1 VIEGAFMSIAQQE
14 LDYTTLKWVK
24 DEIQESLNQTRQALE
39 AYVENPNDSTQI
51 RFCATYLH
59 QIYGTLQM
67 VEIYGGALLAE
78 EMELLANAIS
88 QGKVSRKEDA
98 YEVLMRAILQLPA
111 YLEHLENGQQDM
123 PVILLPLLNDLRTA
137 RGEHL
142 LSENA
147 FFSPNLS
154 VTPPEESKKPG
165 KEPVNAQQYAK
176 KLRPVY
182 QAALVRWYRNI
193 NTPEAL
199 KKMAI
204 VIRELLHNSTTE
216 NATRLWWVASGI
228 VEGLLDGGLEAS
240 NSVKQLMGHQIDRQ
254 IKRVIDQGEQS
265 FSENPPVELLKNLL
279 YYVATSTSQGT
290 RTGQIKMAFNLEQ
303 LLPGSVDV
311 NEAFAQLRGSKTDLM
326 QSVSAVIKEDL
337 LHVKDQLDIFVRTK
351 DKPVSD
357 LEPLST
363 HLNRISDTLA
373 MLGLGD
379 LHKIIQDQN
388 RSIAEIVQSGTQPSE
403 LSLMEVA
410 SALLYVESS
419 LEGLQSTASS
429 SALSSQEKADTL
441 LPPSEQRQLNNLVI
455 GEATKLVTEVKE
467 AFNAYA
473 TDTTNRAA
481 IESTPG
487 KLDEIRGVLAIL
499 DLRRAANLLN
509 AAIDYIRHQLLRD
522 DIEPNQKALDLL
534 ADVITSIEYFLEAVA
549 ENRGHPENIL
559 RVAEASA
566 QELGYTAESI
576 SNIPSSSAAPEV
588 EPTAVIEIEESS
600 FAPEPVTPEQAAAEP
615 VAEPEDEIV
624 ETPATETVTDTA
636 AAAAPE
642 ITKPAQ
648 PVVAKATAAALPE
661 DDIDEEILEIF
672 LEEADEVIGTMQEN
686 LRAWKQNRS
695 DSEAL
700 TVLRRSYH
708 TIKGSGRLAGAKVV
722 GEFAW
727 SIENM
732 LNRVIDGRLE
742 MHPAI
747 FDLLEKAETTLQNCI
762 QHLKGELDTQ
772 PDVQPIVNL
781 ADALA
786 DGSYAGESQPKP
798 DLIDELLGEISQPAS
813 DEPLSLETETP
824 LELETA
830 PDEAPT
836 QELSLE
842 TAEPEVEAPT
852 SAADA
857 TSSQNLTL
865 LDIFKKET
873 STHLASIDKYL
884 ENFSDSELHRVN
896 EPLMRA
902 LHTLHGSAN
911 MAAVENI
918 ASLSE
923 HLDRYF
929 ATLYDTK
936 QAVTSDT
943 IDVLSEGAAFIKTML
958 QGLEDSSI
966 ATPDTTG
973 LVQRI
978 KQLHDVARET
988 VVVDEDEL
996 LSIVPIE
1003 DDSQTDGLEE
1013 VSEMFASRSPDGLDE
1028 MVEVSDATSDGL
1040 EDTIELAEASFD
1052 GLNDT
1057 VELTIDEPDEI
1068 TQRIELSSDEA
1079 FDGFSNDVEVEE
1091 IELST
1096 APESSRHTAA
1106 EEEEVDEEL
1115 IAIFLDEAEEILR
1128 NSEALIQGWSNDP
1141 GDHSIMEE
1149 LQRSLHTLKGG
1160 ARMANLT
1167 PIANI
1172 SHRIETLIEA
1182 INDGSVPPSRS
1193 VPKAVQRCQDWL
1205 TSAVETVRSGQL
1217 LSEPVELL
1225 NHIQSLIDAEP
1236 MEEIELANEQPATA
1250 EIEEISLEDTSPLE
1264 ESIEL
1269 DELQFATTPVTEP
1282 EEEEDDLLN
1291 IFLEEAVDIQENLE
1305 QIIQQWINDRD
1316 NLEHVAE
1323 LQRALHTLKGGARM
1337 ADISLIADVAH
1348 AMESLLEQITEQQ
1361 LAVTDDLPLLIQ
1373 RSHDWISNAVAKT
1386 QQHGQHG
1393 ELPQADELLA
1403 AIHHYADNPA
1413 VVEAPAPDDTIVE
1426 QTVSEPE
1433 IEDTIAFEIEER
1445 VETMGHDNEPQAVE
1459 ADEADYDDELVD
1471 IFLEEAEEIQENIDR
1486 ILHDWSKDVGNRELI
1501 AEVQRSLHTLKG
1513 GARMAGI
1520 KAVGDLSHAIESLM
1534 ESVTE
1539 GRLTPTEEFP
1549 KVIHASHDW
1558 LSSAIDQVKH
1568 RQALGSPSALLK
1580 QLENL
1585 LAERKAMEG
1594 ISEFEAAVPK
1604 AAVKPAVAEV
1614 KKPEPEKPAPEPAPV
1629 VEPVAPGELISLPG
1643 FSSKDDRDATLIQ
1656 QKEEAQSKTRTT
1668 EEQIRVRAEMIDN
1681 MVNHAGEVNI
1691 YNARIAQQ
1699 LGQWHFNINELQQT
1713 VGRLREQLR
1722 NFEMET
1728 EAQIMYRHTPSDAS
1742 AVGAV
1747 ASSASTDLSFDP
1759 LEMDRFSYMQQLS
1772 RSMVES
1778 FDDLTSIQNALEG
1791 LSGDTDVLLLQ
1802 QSRINNDLQEEL
1814 MKTRLTPFSSV
1825 IARLRRVVRQ
1835 TCQET
1840 GKEAELQVNGAEGE
1854 MDRTQLNRIVP
1865 ALEHILRNAIDHGLE
1880 APAERKKAKKPD
1892 AGNIAINFSREGSE
1906 VVLRISDDGAGINVD
1921 AIRSKAIERG
1931 IIEANSKV
1939 EDDEVLDFILQ
1950 SGFSTA
1956 EQVTQISGRGVGMD
1970 VVNTE
1975 IKQLNGSLHIS
1986 TEKGKGSLFTIRLPL
2001 TVLINQALMVN
2012 VDEAVYAIPLSNIE
2026 HVVRVTNEEINMLS
2040 SGDASDYVYAGYQYE
2055 HLHIGYVLHGT
2066 APAKMGEKGKVPLL
2080 LARSGDHRVAL
2091 QVDQLIGRQEIV
2103 IKSVGQQLS
2112 SINSISGA
2120 TILPDGHVAL
2130 ILDLSTLIRTS
2141 HALQKTDDESRI
2153 HEATI
2158 IEEAK
2163 TPTVLIVDDS
2173 ITVRKV
2179 TQRLLTRHSFESI
2192 TAKDG
2197 MDALTVMLE
2206 TIPDIILLDVE
2217 MPRMDGY
2224 ELATAVRSDPRLKH
2238 IPIIMITS
2246 RTGDK
2251 HRDRAL
2257 NIGVNM
2263 YMGKPFQEHELL
2275 ENIQSLLHDQ

>member
-1 VIEGAFMSIAQQE
+1 MSIAQQE

-39 AYVENPNDSTQI
+39 AYVENPNDTTQI

-88 QGKVSRKEDA
+88 QGKVSRREDA

-154 VTPPEESKKPG
+154 VALPDDAKKPG
-165 KEPVNAQQYAK
+165 KSVDVQQYSK

-193 NTPEAL
+193 NTAEAL

-216 NATRLWWVASGI
+216 NAMRLWWVASGI
-228 VEGLLDGGLEAS
+228 VEGLLDGGLETS
-240 NSVKQLMGHQIDRQ
+240 NSIKQLMGHQIDRQ
-254 IKRVIDQGEQS
+254 IKRITDQGEKS
-265 FSENPPVELLKNLL
+265 FNENPPVELLKNLL
-279 YYVATSTSQGT
+279 YYVATSTSRGA
-290 RTGQIKMAFNLEQ
+290 RTGQIKTAFNLEQ

-337 LHVKDQLDIFVRTK
+337 LQVKDQLDIFVRTK
-351 DKPVSD
+351 DRPVSE
-357 LEPLST
+357 LEPLCG
-363 HLNRISDTLA
+363 HLHRISDTLA

-379 LHKIIQDQN
+379 LHKIIQDQH
-388 RSIAEIVQSGTQPSE
+388 RSIREIVQSGAQPSE
-403 LSLMEVA
+403 FSLMEVA

-419 LEGLQSTASS
+419 LEGLQSTVTSS
-429 SALSSQEKADTL
+429 VLGSHEKADTL

-455 GEATKLVTEVKE
+455 TEANKLVAEVKE

-473 TDTTNRAA
+473 VDTANRSA

-499 DLRRAANLLN
+499 ELPRAANLLN

-566 QELGYTAESI
+566 QELGYTPETISEIQINRAATRAEPADEVEI
-576 SNIPSSSAAPEV
+576 AAVAFDAKPAPAPKAPETTIEKPAAPK
-588 EPTAVIEIEESS
+588 
-600 FAPEPVTPEQAAAEP
+600 
-615 VAEPEDEIV
+615 
-624 ETPATETVTDTA
+624 PAQ
-636 AAAAPE
+636 AAAAP
-642 ITKPAQ
+642 A
-648 PVVAKATAAALPE
+648 VALASKLPE

-686 LRAWKQNRS
+686 LRAWKQNQS

-732 LNRVIDGRLE
+732 LNRIIDGRLE
-742 MHPAI
+742 LQPEI
-747 FDLLEKAETTLQNCI
+747 FNLLEKAESTLRGCI
-762 QHLKGELDTQ
+762 QHLKGKLDTQ
-772 PDVQPIVNL
+772 PNVQPVVSL
-781 ADALA
+781 ADAFA
-786 DGSYAGESQPKP
+786 NGSYTSAAQPKP
-798 DLIDELLGEISQPAS
+798 DLIDELLSDIMAPAPS
-813 DEPLSLETETP
+813 AEKHTLELQAQLEAEDETDGIVSPTLELTLEETP
-824 LELETA
+824 AAAVA
-830 PDEAPT
+830 PED
-836 QELSLE
+836 
-842 TAEPEVEAPT
+842 
-852 SAADA
+852 AAA
-857 TSSQNLTL
+857 SQNLAL
-865 LDIFKKET
+865 LDIFMKET
-873 STHLASIDKYL
+873 ASHLEAVYKYL
-884 ENFSDSELHRVN
+884 NKYSDSNVHLVT

-918 ASLSE
+918 AELSE
-923 HLDRYF
+923 PLDRYF
-929 ATLYDTK
+929 ATLYDTR
-936 QAVTSDT
+936 QPVSSDA
-943 IDVLSEGAAFIKTML
+943 IDVLTQGAAFIKTML
-958 QGLEDSSI
+958 HGIDDTSI
-966 ATPDTTG
+966 ATPDTTD

-978 KQLHDVARET
+978 HELHEEAKEAGALRE
-988 VVVDEDEL
+988 EDM
-996 LSIVPIE
+996 LSIVPALDRDE
-1003 DDSQTDGLEE
+1003 NDGLEH
-1013 VSEMFASRSPDGLDE
+1013 VSKMFSNWSPDGLGD
-1028 MVEVSDATSDGL
+1028 MVEVREATSDGL
-1040 EDTIELAEASFD
+1040 DDTIELAAESFD
-1052 GLNDT
+1052 GLSDT
-1057 VELTIDEPDEI
+1057 VELVLDEPEAI
-1068 TQRIELSSDEA
+1068 TERIELASNEA
-1079 FDGFSNDVEVEE
+1079 FGGLSSSIEVEE
-1091 IELST
+1091 IELS
-1096 APESSRHTAA
+1096 AEPESEAITLAD
-1106 EEEEVDEEL
+1106 EEEVDEEL
-1115 IAIFLDEAEEILR
+1115 ISIFLDEAEELLR
-1128 NSEALIQGWSNDP
+1128 NTEALIQGWSSDP
-1141 GDHSIMEE
+1141 SEHSIMDE
-1149 LQRSLHTLKGG
+1149 LQRALHTLKGG
-1160 ARMANLT
+1160 ARMANLI
-1167 PIANI
+1167 PIANL
-1172 SHRIETLIEA
+1172 SHRIETLLEA
-1182 INDGSVPPSRS
+1182 ITDGTVTSSAAVPR
-1193 VPKAVQRCQDWL
+1193 AVQRCQDWL
-1205 TSAVETVRSGQL
+1205 SHAVESVRAGK
-1217 LSEPVELL
+1217 
-1225 NHIQSLIDAEP
+1225 
-1236 MEEIELANEQPATA
+1236 
-1250 EIEEISLEDTSPLE
+1250 SLEDATELLDLIQSYIDAQPVDERIEAGETSTLEAEEQALEDALPLE
-1264 ESIEL
+1264 EEL
-1269 DELQFATTPVTEP
+1269 TLSFAPVLPAAAPVMEAARETQD
-1282 EEEEDDLLN
+1282 DDLIA
-1291 IFLEEAVDIQENLE
+1291 IFLEEAADIQENIE
-1305 QIIQQWINDRD
+1305 QVIQQWLTDRG
-1316 NLEHVAE
+1316 NLELVAE

-1337 ADISLIADVAH
+1337 AHVNTVADVAH
-1348 AMESLLEQITEQQ
+1348 AMETLLEQLTEQQ
-1361 LAVTDDLPLLIQ
+1361 LAVTNELPLLIQ
-1373 RSHDWISNAVAKT
+1373 RSHDWISSAVAKIRDR
-1386 QQHGQHG
+1386 GQ
-1393 ELPQADELLA
+1393 LPEASELLS
-1403 AIHHYADNPA
+1403 AIHRYISDSA
-1413 VVEAPAPDDTIVE
+1413 VTESITLAESP
-1426 QTVSEPE
+1426 VSEAVTE
-1433 IEDTIAFEIEER
+1433 NTIAFEIEER
-1445 VETMGHDNEPQAVE
+1445 MEPTEAAGKPDVVPAPESGAMEYDEDLVE
-1459 ADEADYDDELVD
+1459 

-1486 ILHDWSKDVGNRELI
+1486 ILHDWSKDAANRELI
-1501 AEVQRSLHTLKG
+1501 AEVQRALHTLKG

-1520 KAVGDLSHAIESLM
+1520 KPVGDLSHAIESLM

-1539 GRLTPTEEFP
+1539 GRLNPTNEFP
-1549 KVIHASHDW
+1549 RVVHACHDW
-1558 LSSAIDQVKH
+1558 LAAAIEQVKH
-1568 RQALGSPSALLK
+1568 HQPLGSPSSLIK

-1585 LAERKAMEG
+1585 LAGRSALEG
-1594 ISEFEAAVPK
+1594 ISDIEQRAIKTARKPAPAAEIKKPAPKPK
-1604 AAVKPAVAEV
+1604 AEK
-1614 KKPEPEKPAPEPAPV
+1614 KKPEPAPARIEPA
-1629 VEPVAPGELISLPG
+1629 APGSLISLSG
-1643 FSSKDDRDATLIQ
+1643 FRSKDDYDATLIQ
-1656 QKEEAQSKTRTT
+1656 RPEETAQSKVRAT
-1668 EEQIRVRAEMIDN
+1668 EEQFRVKSELIDH

-1699 LGQWHFNINELQQT
+1699 LGQWHFNLKELQQT

-1728 EAQIMYRHTPSDAS
+1728 EAQIMYRHIPDAS
-1742 AVGAV
+1742 AVGAGGSV
-1747 ASSASTDLSFDP
+1747 SITTTDLSFDP

-1791 LSGDTDVLLLQ
+1791 LSGDTDLLLLQ
-1802 QSRINNDLQEEL
+1802 QSRINNDLQEAL

-1825 IARLRRVVRQ
+1825 VARLRRVVRQ

-1840 GKEAELQVNGAEGE
+1840 GKEADLQIHGAEGE
-1854 MDRTQLNRIVP
+1854 MDRSQLNRIVP

-1880 APAERKKAKKPD
+1880 KPADRKKAQKPEI
-1892 AGNIAINFSREGSE
+1892 GVIAINFSREGSE
-1906 VVLRISDDGAGINVD
+1906 VVLRISDDGAGMNVD
-1921 AIRSKAIERG
+1921 AIRRKAIERG
-1931 IIEANSKV
+1931 LIDKNSKV
-1939 EDDEVLDFILQ
+1939 DDDEILDFILQ

-1975 IKQLNGSLHIS
+1975 IKQLNGSLYIA
-1986 TEKGKGSLFTIRLPL
+1986 TEKGKGSTFTIRLPL
-2001 TVLINQALMVN
+2001 TVLINQALMVQ
-2012 VDEAVYAIPLSNIE
+2012 VDEAVYAISLSNIE
-2026 HVVRVTNEEINMLS
+2026 HVVRVTSEELNKLVF
-2040 SGDASDYVYAGYQYE
+2040 GKASDYVYAGYQYE

-2066 APAKMGEKGKVPLL
+2066 APAKMPEKGKFPIL
-2080 LARSGDHRVAL
+2080 LARSGEHRVAL

-2120 TILPDGHVAL
+2120 TILPDGEVAL

-2141 HALQKTDDESRI
+2141 HALQKTDEVR
-2153 HEATI
+2153 EVAAAVPA
-2158 IEEAK
+2158 EK
-2163 TPTVLIVDDS
+2163 PPVVLIVDDS

-2179 TQRLLTRHSFESI
+2179 TQRLLNRHNYEPL

-2206 TIPDIILLDVE
+2206 NIPDIILLDVE

-2263 YMGKPFQEHELL
+2263 YMGKPYQEHELL
-2275 ENIQSLLHDQ
+2275 ENIQSLLNDQ

>member
-1 VIEGAFMSIAQQE
+1 MSIAQQE

-39 AYVENPNDSTQI
+39 AYVENPNDTTQI

-154 VTPPEESKKPG
+154 VSPPEDSKKPG

-193 NTPEAL
+193 NTSEAL

-204 VIRELLHNSTTE
+204 VIRELLHSSTTE

-290 RTGQIKMAFNLEQ
+290 RTGQIKIAFNLEQ

-357 LEPLST
+357 LEPLNT

-388 RSIAEIVQSGTQPSE
+388 RSITEIVQSGMQPSE

-419 LEGLQSTASS
+419 LEGLQSSANS
-429 SALSSQEKADTL
+429 SALSSQEKVDTL

-473 TDTTNRAA
+473 TDTANRAA
-481 IESTPG
+481 IETTPG

-509 AAIDYIRHQLLRD
+509 TAIDYIRHQLLRD

-566 QELGYTAESI
+566 QELGYTTESI
-576 SNIPSSSAAPEV
+576 NNIFSSPAAPEV
-588 EPTAVIEIEESS
+588 EPTAVIELEE
-600 FAPEPVTPEQAAAEP
+600 EPSLISEQTSPGQAAVEP
-615 VAEPEDEIV
+615 VAAPEKRTV
-624 ETPATETVTDTA
+624 EATTPEAAKPAVTA
-636 AAAAPE
+636 ATA
-642 ITKPAQ
+642 TK
-648 PVVAKATAAALPE
+648 LPE

-672 LEEADEVIGTMQEN
+672 LEEADEVVGTMQEN

-727 SIENM
+727 SIENL

-742 MHPAI
+742 MQPAI
-747 FDLLEKAETTLQNCI
+747 FDLLENAETTLQSCI
-762 QHLKGELDTQ
+762 QHLKGELDIQ
-772 PDVQPIVNL
+772 PNVRPIVDL
-781 ADALA
+781 AEAFA
-786 DGSYAGESQPKP
+786 DGSYSGGTLPKP
-798 DLIDELLGEISQPAS
+798 DLIDELLGDITKPVSP
-813 DEPLSLETETP
+813 EPLALETGTP
-824 LELETA
+824 MELETTV
-830 PDEAPT
+830 EETPT
-836 QELSLE
+836 QKISLG
-842 TAEPEVEAPT
+842 TAEPAAKEPPA
-852 SAADA
+852 SAADS
-857 TSSQNLTL
+857 TGSQNLTL

-873 STHLASIDKYL
+873 SIHLASINKYL
-884 ENFSDSELHRVN
+884 ENFSDSDLHLVT

-936 QAVTSDT
+936 QAVSSDD
-943 IDVLSEGAAFIKTML
+943 IDALSEGAAFIKTML
-958 QGLEDSSI
+958 QGLEDGNI
-966 ATPDTTG
+966 TTPDTTG

-978 KQLHDVARET
+978 KQLHEEARET
-988 VVVDEDEL
+988 SVIDEDEL
-996 LSIVPIE
+996 LSIVPVTE
-1003 DDSQTDGLEE
+1003 DSQINDGLDD
-1013 VSEMFASRSPDGLDE
+1013 VSEMFADRSPDGLDE

-1040 EDTIELAEASFD
+1040 EDTIELSDVSFD
-1052 GLNDT
+1052 GLSDT
-1057 VELTIDEPDEI
+1057 VELTIEEPDEV
-1068 TQRIELSSDEA
+1068 TERIELSSDVT
-1079 FDGFSNDVEVEE
+1079 FDGFSNDMEMEE
-1091 IELST
+1091 IELSA
-1096 APESSRHTAA
+1096 APAGED
-1106 EEEEVDEEL
+1106 EVDEEL

-1141 GDHSIMEE
+1141 AEHSIMEE

-1160 ARMANLT
+1160 ARMANLA

-1182 INDGSVPPSRS
+1182 ISDGSVVPSRS

-1205 TSAVETVRSGQL
+1205 THALETVRGGQT
-1217 LSEPVELL
+1217 LSDPAELL
-1225 NHIQSLIDAEP
+1225 DLIQSFIDEP
-1236 MEEIELANEQPATA
+1236 PTEEIELASEPQAAT
-1250 EIEEISLEDTSPLE
+1250 ELEEISLEEALPLE
-1264 ESIEL
+1264 DSIEL
-1269 DELQFATTPVTEP
+1269 EEPHFAAVPETEQ
-1282 EEEEDDLLN
+1282 EEDENELLN
-1291 IFLEEAVDIQENLE
+1291 IFLEEAHDIQENLE

-1316 NLEHVAE
+1316 NLDHVAE
-1323 LQRALHTLKGGARM
+1323 LQRILHTLKGGARM
-1337 ADISLIADVAH
+1337 ADISRIADVAH
-1348 AMESLLEQITEQQ
+1348 AMESILEKITEYQ

-1373 RSHDWISNAVAKT
+1373 RSHDWISNAVEKT
-1386 QQHGQHG
+1386 RQKG
-1393 ELPQADELLA
+1393 ELPEADELLA
-1403 AIHHYADNPA
+1403 AIQRYADNPA
-1413 VVEAPAPDDTIVE
+1413 VDD
-1426 QTVSEPE
+1426 VSTAAESE
-1433 IEDTIAFEIEER
+1433 VEDTIAFEIEER
-1445 VETMGHDNEPQAVE
+1445 METFEQDNESLAAE

-1471 IFLEEAEEIQENIDR
+1471 IFLEEAEEIQETIDR
-1486 ILHDWSKDVGNRELI
+1486 ILHDWSKDVGNQQLI

-1549 KVIHASHDW
+1549 KVVHASHDW
-1558 LSSAIDQVKH
+1558 LAGAIDQVKN
-1568 RQALGSPSALLK
+1568 RQNLGSPSLLLK

-1585 LAERKAMEG
+1585 LAQRAAMDG
-1594 ISEFEAAVPK
+1594 ISELETAASK
-1604 AAVKPAVAEV
+1604 TAAKPAVAEV
-1614 KKPEPEKPAPEPAPV
+1614 REPEQPAPEPAPV
-1629 VEPVAPGELISLPG
+1629 MEPVAPGDLINLPG

-1656 QKEEAQSKTRTT
+1656 QKEDAQSKTRTA

-1747 ASSASTDLSFDP
+1747 VPSASTDLSFDP

-1880 APAERKKAKKPD
+1880 APAARKKAKKPD
-1892 AGNIAINFSREGSE
+1892 SGSIAINFSREGSE
-1906 VVLRISDDGAGINVD
+1906 VVLRISDDGAGINVH
-1921 AIRSKAIERG
+1921 AIRNKAIERG
-1931 IIEANSKV
+1931 LIEANSKV
-1939 EDDEVLDFILQ
+1939 DDDEVLDFILQ

-1956 EQVTQISGRGVGMD
+1956 EEVTQISGRGVGMD

-1986 TEKGKGSLFTIRLPL
+1986 TEKGKGSMFTIRLPL

-2026 HVVRVTNEEINMLS
+2026 HVVRVSNEDINMLS

-2066 APAKMGEKGKVPLL
+2066 APAKMAEKGKIPLL

-2141 HALQKTDDESRI
+2141 HALQKTDDESRLL
-2153 HEATI
+2153 HEATAV
-2158 IEEAK
+2158 EVEK

>member
-1 VIEGAFMSIAQQE
+1 MSIAQQE

-154 VTPPEESKKPG
+154 VTPPEDSKKPN
-165 KEPVNAQQYAK
+165 KEPVNVQQYAK

-199 KKMAI
+199 KKMTI
-204 VIRELLHNSTTE
+204 VIRELLYNSTTE

-254 IKRVIDQGEQS
+254 IKRIIDQGEQS
-265 FSENPPVELLKNLL
+265 LNENPPVELLKNLL

-357 LEPLST
+357 LDPLNV

-388 RSIAEIVQSGTQPSE
+388 RSITEIVQSGTQPSE

-419 LEGLQSTASS
+419 LEGLQSTTSS
-429 SALSSQEKADTL
+429 SALGSREKVDTL

-455 GEATKLVTEVKE
+455 GEAAKLVSEVKE

-473 TDTTNRAA
+473 VDTTNRSA

-509 AAIDYIRHQLLRD
+509 AAIDYIRHQLLRE

-559 RVAEASA
+559 RVAETSA
-566 QELGYTAESI
+566 QELGYTAEAI
-576 SNIPSSSAAPEV
+576 SEIPVSSTEPAV
-588 EPTAVIEIEESS
+588 EPTAVIEVEETAFTTEPEAVIEAKPAETP
-600 FAPEPVTPEQAAAEP
+600 APEPTEVAAETAAVAENRAPAEP
-615 VAEPEDEIV
+615 V
-624 ETPATETVTDTA
+624 PAVSAPAVA
-636 AAAAPE
+636 AAK
-642 ITKPAQ
+642 T
-648 PVVAKATAAALPE
+648 LPE

-672 LEEADEVIGTMQEN
+672 LEEADEVVGTMQEN
-686 LRAWKQNRS
+686 LRAWKQNQS

-727 SIENM
+727 AIENM

-742 MHPAI
+742 VQSAI
-747 FDLLEKAETTLQNCI
+747 FDLLEKAEATLQSCI

-772 PDVQPIVNL
+772 PNVQPIVDL
-781 ADALA
+781 AEAFA
-786 DGSYAGESQPKP
+786 NGSYAGEAQPKP
-798 DLIDELLGEISQPAS
+798 DLIDELLGDITAPAFS
-813 DEPLSLETETP
+813 EPLALETETP
-824 LELETA
+824 LELESAT
-830 PDEAPT
+830 DETPT
-836 QELSLE
+836 QELTLE
-842 TAEPEVEAPT
+842 TTVAQPEP
-852 SAADA
+852 AADV

-873 STHLASIDKYL
+873 ATHLASVDNYL
-884 ENFSDSELHRVN
+884 ANYSDSDVHLVT

-918 ASLSE
+918 ATLSE
-923 HLDRYF
+923 YLDRYF

-936 QAVTSDT
+936 QAVSSDA
-943 IDVLSEGAAFIKTML
+943 IDALTEGAAFIKSML
-958 QGLEDSSI
+958 QGLEDSNI
-966 ATPDTTG
+966 ATPDSSG

-978 KQLHDVARET
+978 KQLHEEARE
-988 VVVDEDEL
+988 VAVIDEDEL
-996 LSIVPIE
+996 LSIVPAT
-1003 DDSQTDGLEE
+1003 DSSPSDGLED
-1013 VSEMFASRSPDGLDE
+1013 VSEMFADRSPDGLDE
-1028 MVEVSDATSDGL
+1028 IVEVSEATSDGL
-1040 EDTIELAEASFD
+1040 EDTIELAAESSFD
-1052 GLNDT
+1052 GLDDT
-1057 VELTIDEPDEI
+1057 VELTIDEPEEI
-1068 TQRIELSSDEA
+1068 TERIELTSNEMFGDFSD
-1079 FDGFSNDVEVEE
+1079 NVEVEE
-1091 IELST
+1091 IELR
-1096 APESSRHTAA
+1096 AEPEQINLETSV

-1115 IAIFLDEAEEILR
+1115 IAIFLDEAEELLR

-1141 GDHSIMEE
+1141 NEHSIMEE

-1167 PIANI
+1167 PIANV
-1172 SHRIETLIEA
+1172 SHRIETLLEA
-1182 INDGSVPPSRS
+1182 IADGSVISSSS

-1205 TSAVETVRSGQL
+1205 SHAVESVRGGQSL
-1217 LSEPVELL
+1217 TDPTELL
-1225 NHIQSLIDAEP
+1225 DLIQSFIDAQTTEE
-1236 MEEIELANEQPATA
+1236 MEQANEPSAM
-1250 EIEEISLEDTSPLE
+1250 EIEEISLDDALPLE
-1264 ESIEL
+1264 ESVEL
-1269 DELQFATTPVTEP
+1269 AEP
-1282 EEEEDDLLN
+1282 EIAVPPAMEAVPEEEDDLLA
-1291 IFLEEAVDIQENLE
+1291 IFLEEASDIQENIE
-1305 QIIQQWINDRD
+1305 HIIQQWINDRD

-1337 ADISLIADVAH
+1337 ADITRVADVAH
-1348 AMESLLEQITEQQ
+1348 AMETLLEQITEQQ
-1361 LAVTDDLPLLIQ
+1361 LAITDDLPRLIQ
-1373 RSHDWISNAVAKT
+1373 RSHDWIGNAVAKT
-1386 QQHGQHG
+1386 REHA
-1393 ELPQADELLA
+1393 ELPDADELLA
-1403 AIHHYADNPA
+1403 EIHHYADNPA
-1413 VVEAPAPDDTIVE
+1413 ISEAPEMAEALAEEPI
-1426 QTVSEPE
+1426 SEPE

-1445 VETMGHDNEPQAVE
+1445 METMEPADAPVAAEVVDVE
-1459 ADEADYDDELVD
+1459 AEYDDELVE

-1486 ILHDWSKDVGNRELI
+1486 ILHDWSKDAGNREII
-1501 AEVQRSLHTLKG
+1501 AEVQRALHTLKG

-1539 GRLTPTEEFP
+1539 GRLIPTDEFP
-1549 KVIHASHDW
+1549 KVVHASHDW
-1558 LSSAIDQVKH
+1558 LASAIEQVKN

-1585 LAERKAMEG
+1585 LAGRSAMEG
-1594 ISEFEAAVPK
+1594 VSEFETAALK
-1604 AAVKPAVAEV
+1604 TASKPTVAEA
-1614 KKPEPEKPAPEPAPV
+1614 KKPEPQQPEPAPV
-1629 VEPVAPGELISLPG
+1629 VEPVAPGELITLPG
-1643 FSSKDDRDATLIQ
+1643 FSSKDERDATLEQ
-1656 QKEEAQSKTRTT
+1656 KKEEAQTKARSG
-1668 EEQIRVRAEMIDN
+1668 EEQFRVRADMIDN

-1742 AVGAV
+1742 AVGAG
-1747 ASSASTDLSFDP
+1747 APTPSTDLSFDP

-1840 GKEAELQVNGAEGE
+1840 SKEAELQVNGAEGE

-1880 APAERKKAKKPD
+1880 KPAERKKARKPES
-1892 AGNIAINFSREGSE
+1892 GTIAINFSREGSE
-1906 VVLRISDDGAGINVD
+1906 VVLRITDDGAGINVD
-1921 AIRSKAIERG
+1921 AIRKKAIERG
-1931 IIEANSKV
+1931 LIEQNSKV

-1975 IKQLNGSLHIS
+1975 IKQLNGSLHIG
-1986 TEKGKGSLFTIRLPL
+1986 TEKGKGSTFTIRLPL
-2001 TVLINQALMVN
+2001 TVLINQALMVH

-2026 HVVRVTNEEINMLS
+2026 HVVRITSEDVNKLS
-2040 SGDASDYVYAGYQYE
+2040 SGEASDYVYAGYHYE

-2066 APAKMGEKGKVPLL
+2066 APAKMPEKGKHPLL

-2120 TILPDGHVAL
+2120 TILPDGQVAL

-2141 HALQKTDDESRI
+2141 HALQKTDDASRLL
-2153 HEATI
+2153 HEAAAV
-2158 IEEAK
+2158 EEEK

-2179 TQRLLTRHSFESI
+2179 TQRLLTRNKFESI

>member
-1 VIEGAFMSIAQQE
+1 MSIAQQE

-39 AYVENPNDSTQI
+39 AYVEDPNDTTQI

-88 QGKVSRKEDA
+88 QGLVSRKEDA
-98 YEVLMRAILQLPA
+98 YDVLMRAILQLPA

-154 VTPPEESKKPG
+154 VTPPEDSKKPD
-165 KEPVNAQQYAK
+165 KAPVNVQQYSK

-182 QAALVRWYRNI
+182 QAALVRWYRNL

-204 VIRELLHNSTTE
+204 VIRELLYNSTTE

-228 VEGLLDGGLEAS
+228 VEGLLDGGLEPS

-254 IKRVIDQGEQS
+254 IKRVIDQGEQVL
-265 FSENPPVELLKNLL
+265 NDQPPVELLKNLL
-279 YYVATSTSQGT
+279 YYVATSTSQGA

-311 NEAFAQLRGSKTDLM
+311 NEAFAQLRGSSTDLM

-357 LEPLST
+357 LEPLCG

-388 RSIAEIVQSGTQPSE
+388 RNITDIARSGTQPSE
-403 LSLMEVA
+403 ISLMEVA

-419 LEGLQSTASS
+419 LEGLQTTVAR
-429 SALSSQEKADTL
+429 SALGSAEKADTL

-455 GEATKLVTEVKE
+455 AEANKLVAEVKE

-473 TDTTNRAA
+473 VDTTNRSA
-481 IESTPG
+481 IESTPS

-499 DLRRAANLLN
+499 DMQRAASLLN

-566 QELGYTAESI
+566 QELGYTPQAIEDIKVSRAEAVI
-576 SNIPSSSAAPEV
+576 
-588 EPTAVIEIEESS
+588 EPTAIIEAEEAA
-600 FAPEPVTPEQAAAEP
+600 FTAVPEPVAVKTPPPEPEVAAAEP
-615 VAEPEDEIV
+615 AIEAIPEPEPAVITT
-624 ETPATETVTDTA
+624 TPA
-636 AAAAPE
+636 
-642 ITKPAQ
+642 
-648 PVVAKATAAALPE
+648 VVASTTTLPE

-672 LEEADEVIGTMQEN
+672 LEEADEVVGTMQEN
-686 LRAWKQNRS
+686 LRAWKQNQS

-732 LNRVIDGRLE
+732 LNRIIDGRLDLQPE
-742 MHPAI
+742 I
-747 FDLLEKAETTLQNCI
+747 FTLLEKAESTLQSCI
-762 QHLKGELDTQ
+762 QYLKGELSAQ
-772 PDVQPIVNL
+772 PNVQSIIDL
-781 ADALA
+781 AEAYA
-786 DGSYAGESQPKP
+786 NGSYAGAAQPKP
-798 DLIDELLGEISQPAS
+798 DLIDELLGDIMKPAADETTDSDTATLELTLEETPAITPSPQTAAPSDATISQS
-813 DEPLSLETETP
+813 
-824 LELETA
+824 
-830 PDEAPT
+830 
-836 QELSLE
+836 
-842 TAEPEVEAPT
+842 
-852 SAADA
+852 
-857 TSSQNLTL
+857 LTL
-865 LDIFKKET
+865 IDIFKKET
-873 STHLASIDKYL
+873 ASHLATVEQYL
-884 ENFSDSELHRVN
+884 KNYSDSDVHLVT

-911 MAAVENI
+911 MAAVDNI
-918 ASLSE
+918 AKLSE
-923 HLDRYF
+923 YLDRYF

-936 QAVTSDT
+936 QAVSSDA
-943 IDVLSEGAAFIKTML
+943 IDALTQGAEFIKTML
-958 QGLEDSSI
+958 QGVEDASISS
-966 ATPDTTG
+966 PDTSD

-978 KQLHDVARET
+978 RELHEEAKEVATPGKE
-988 VVVDEDEL
+988 EM
-996 LSIVPIE
+996 LSIVPGFE
-1003 DDSQTDGLEE
+1003 HEQSDGLED
-1013 VSEMFASRSPDGLDE
+1013 VSEMFADWSPDGLGD
-1028 MVEVSDATSDGL
+1028 MVEISEATSNGL
-1040 EDTIELAEASFD
+1040 EDTIELSEESFN
-1052 GLNDT
+1052 GLSDT
-1057 VELTIDEPDEI
+1057 VELAVDD
-1068 TQRIELSSDEA
+1068 LA
-1079 FDGFSNDVEVEE
+1079 DGIEVEE
-1091 IELST
+1091 IELS
-1096 APESSRHTAA
+1096 AEPEPINLEIPA

-1115 IAIFLDEAEEILR
+1115 ISIFLDEAEEILR
-1128 NSEALIQGWSNDP
+1128 NSEALIQGWSSDP
-1141 GDHSIMEE
+1141 NEHSIMEE
-1149 LQRSLHTLKGG
+1149 LQRALHTLKGG

-1172 SHRIETLIEA
+1172 SHRIETLLEA
-1182 INDGSVPPSRS
+1182 IAAGSVVSS
-1193 VPKAVQRCQDWL
+1193 VEVPKAVQKCQDWL
-1205 TSAVETVRSGQL
+1205 TQAVESVRAGQSL
-1217 LSEPVELL
+1217 AEPAELMDL
-1225 NHIQSLIDAEP
+1225 IQSFVDAQPSEQLAQAS
-1236 MEEIELANEQPATA
+1236 ESSVIESA
-1250 EIEEISLEDTSPLE
+1250 ELEDELPLE
-1264 ESIEL
+1264 EQPTIAFEM
-1269 DELQFATTPVTEP
+1269 DPVAARAMEAAEETT
-1282 EEEEDDLLN
+1282 EEDDELVS
-1291 IFLEEAVDIQENLE
+1291 IFLEEAADIQENTE
-1305 QIIQQWINDRD
+1305 QIIQQWITDRD

-1337 ADISLIADVAH
+1337 AHITVVADVAH
-1348 AMESLLEQITEQQ
+1348 AMETLLEQVTEQQ
-1361 LAVTDDLPLLIQ
+1361 LTVTDELPLLIQ
-1373 RSHDWISNAVAKT
+1373 RSHDWIDNAVAKT
-1386 QQHGQHG
+1386 RQHK
-1393 ELPQADELLA
+1393 ELPDTSELMS
-1403 AIHHYADNPA
+1403 AINNYADYAAGAESITLAEVPA
-1413 VVEAPAPDDTIVE
+1413 
-1426 QTVSEPE
+1426 SEPE
-1433 IEDTIAFEIEER
+1433 VADTMAFEIEER
-1445 VETMGHDNEPQAVE
+1445 METMQAAEPVAAPVAE
-1459 ADEADYDDELVD
+1459 AAEAEYDDELVE

-1486 ILHDWSKDVGNRELI
+1486 ILHEWSKDAANQELI
-1501 AEVQRSLHTLKG
+1501 AEVQRALHTLKG

-1520 KAVGDLSHAIESLM
+1520 KPVGDLSHAIESLM

-1539 GRLTPTEEFP
+1539 GRLTPTTEFP
-1549 KVIHASHDW
+1549 KVVHASHDW
-1558 LSSAIDQVKH
+1558 LATAIGQVKN
-1568 RQALGSPSALLK
+1568 RQPLGSPSALLK

-1585 LAERKAMEG
+1585 LAGRAAMEG
-1594 ISEFEAAVPK
+1594 VSDFEQAALT
-1604 AAVKPAVAEV
+1604 AAKKPAKPEV
-1614 KKPEPEKPAPEPAPV
+1614 KKPKAEQKKPEPVPAPAV
-1629 VEPVAPGELISLPG
+1629 SGDLIALPG
-1643 FSSKDDRDATLIQ
+1643 FSSKDDLDATLVQ
-1656 QKEEAQSKTRTT
+1656 QQEDAQPKTRTA
-1668 EEQIRVRAEMIDN
+1668 EEQMRVKAELIDN

-1699 LGQWHFNINELQQT
+1699 LGQWHFNLNELQQT
-1713 VGRLREQLR
+1713 VERLRDQLR

-1728 EAQIMYRHTPSDAS
+1728 EAQIMYRHSPDAS
-1742 AVGAV
+1742 AVGAGA
-1747 ASSASTDLSFDP
+1747 ASVTTDVSFDP

-1791 LSGDTDVLLLQ
+1791 ISGDTDVLLLQ
-1802 QSRINNDLQEEL
+1802 QSRINADLQEEL
-1814 MKTRLTPFSSV
+1814 VSTRLTPFSSV

-1840 GKEAELQVNGAEGE
+1840 GKDAELQVNGAEGE

-1880 APAERKKAKKPD
+1880 KPAERKKAKKPES
-1892 AGNIAINFSREGSE
+1892 GVIAINFSREGSE

-1921 AIRSKAIERG
+1921 AIRKKAIERG
-1931 IIEANSKV
+1931 IIESNSKLD
-1939 EDDEVLDFILQ
+1939 DDEVLDFILQ
-1950 SGFSTA
+1950 AGFSTA

-1975 IKQLNGSLHIS
+1975 IKQLNGSLHIG
-1986 TEKGKGSLFTIRLPL
+1986 TERGKGSTFTIRLPL
-2001 TVLINQALMVN
+2001 TVLINQALMVQ
-2012 VDEAVYAIPLSNIE
+2012 VDEAVYAISLSNIE
-2026 HVVRVTNEEINMLS
+2026 HVVRLTSEDLNKFIAGE
-2040 SGDASDYVYAGYQYE
+2040 ASDYIYAGHQYE
-2055 HLHIGYVLHGT
+2055 HLHIGYVLHGS
-2066 APAKMGEKGKVPLL
+2066 APAKLPEKHKYPIL

-2120 TILPDGHVAL
+2120 TILPDGEVAL

-2141 HALQKTDDESRI
+2141 HALQKTDDVSRVR
-2153 HEATI
+2153 EAAAA
-2158 IEEAK
+2158 IEQEK
-2163 TPTVLIVDDS
+2163 PPTVLIVDDS

-2179 TQRLLTRHSFESI
+2179 TQRLLTRHKYEPI

-2206 TIPDIILLDVE
+2206 QIPDIILLDVE

>member
-1 VIEGAFMSIAQQE
+1 MSIAQQE

-39 AYVENPNDSTQI
+39 AYVDNPNDSTQI

-88 QGKVSRKEDA
+88 QGKVSRKDDA

-154 VTPPEESKKPG
+154 VTPPEDSKKPN
-165 KEPVNAQQYAK
+165 KEPVNVQQYSK

-193 NTPEAL
+193 NPPEAL

-204 VIRELLHNSTTE
+204 VIRELLYNSTTE

-228 VEGLLDGGLEAS
+228 VEGLLDGGLETS

-254 IKRVIDQGEQS
+254 IKRIIDQGEQS
-265 FSENPPVELLKNLL
+265 FNDNPPVELLKNLL

-290 RTGQIKMAFNLEQ
+290 RTGQIKMAFDLEH

-326 QSVSAVIKEDL
+326 QSVSTVIKEDL

-357 LEPLST
+357 LEPLSG

-388 RSIAEIVQSGTQPSE
+388 RSIANIVQSGTQPSE
-403 LSLMEVA
+403 ISLMEVA

-419 LEGLQSTASS
+419 LEGLQSTAAN
-429 SALSSQEKADTL
+429 SALAKQEKVDTL

-455 GEATKLVTEVKE
+455 AEAAKLVSEVKA

-473 TDTTNRAA
+473 VDTANRAA
-481 IESTPG
+481 IKSTPE

-499 DLRRAANLLN
+499 DLKRAANLLN
-509 AAIDYIRHQLLRD
+509 AAIDYIRHQLLRE

-559 RVAEASA
+559 RVAETSA
-566 QELGYTAESI
+566 QELGYTPEAINEIPVSRAE
-576 SNIPSSSAAPEV
+576 PAV
-588 EPTAVIEIEESS
+588 EPTAVIEVEEATFTSE
-600 FAPEPVTPEQAAAEP
+600 AEAQAIVEPEVAAEAKAAEPLTLEPAEPEAVAEEP
-615 VAEPEDEIV
+615 VAESKPEPAPAVAELAV
-624 ETPATETVTDTA
+624 ASSTP
-636 AAAAPE
+636 
-642 ITKPAQ
+642 
-648 PVVAKATAAALPE
+648 LPE

-686 LRAWKQNRS
+686 LRAWKQNHS

-742 MHPAI
+742 VQPAI
-747 FDLLEKAETTLQNCI
+747 FDLMEKAEATLQNCI

-772 PDVQPIVNL
+772 PNVQPVVDL
-781 ADALA
+781 AEAFA
-786 DGSYAGESQPKP
+786 SGSYAGGTQPKP
-798 DLIDELLGEISQPAS
+798 DLIDELLGESTAPASAESLALEEEATGSEPETVELESATEELLLETKSQP
-813 DEPLSLETETP
+813 LETG
-824 LELETA
+824 A
-830 PDEAPT
+830 EAT
-836 QELSLE
+836 G
-842 TAEPEVEAPT
+842 
-852 SAADA
+852 
-857 TSSQNLTL
+857 SQNLTL

-873 STHLASIDKYL
+873 ATHLASIDNYL
-884 ENFSDSELHRVN
+884 AHYSDSNVHLVT

-911 MAAVENI
+911 MAAVDDI
-918 ASLSE
+918 AKLSE

-936 QAVTSDT
+936 QAVSSDA
-943 IDVLSEGAAFIKTML
+943 IDALTEGAEFIKTML
-958 QGLEDSSI
+958 QRLEDSNITSPDTATLERRIKELHEEAKDIGVPEEEELFSIIPGSERESSDGLEDI
-966 ATPDTTG
+966 
-973 LVQRI
+973 
-978 KQLHDVARET
+978 
-988 VVVDEDEL
+988 
-996 LSIVPIE
+996 
-1003 DDSQTDGLEE
+1003 
-1013 VSEMFASRSPDGLDE
+1013 SEMFADRSPDGLDE
-1028 MVEVSDATSDGL
+1028 IVEIKESTSDGL
-1040 EDTIELAEASFD
+1040 EDTIELTADSLD
-1052 GLNDT
+1052 GWS
-1057 VELTIDEPDEI
+1057 VDETETATENI
-1068 TQRIELSSDEA
+1068 TLSSEQV
-1079 FDGFSNDVEVEE
+1079 FDQFSGDMEE
-1091 IELST
+1091 IELS
-1096 APESSRHTAA
+1096 AGPELAHLDSAA

-1115 IAIFLDEAEEILR
+1115 ISIFLDEAEEILR
-1128 NSEALIQGWSNDP
+1128 NSEALIQGWSSDP
-1141 GDHSIMEE
+1141 NEPSIMEE

-1160 ARMANLT
+1160 ARMANLA

-1172 SHRIETLIEA
+1172 SHRIETLLEA
-1182 INDGSVPPSRS
+1182 IADGSVTATAN
-1193 VPKAVQRCQDWL
+1193 VPKAVQHCQDWL
-1205 TSAVETVRSGQL
+1205 SQAVESVRSGQK
-1217 LSEPVELL
+1217 LSDPVELL
-1225 NHIQSLIDAEP
+1225 DLIQSIIDAQP
-1236 MEEIELANEQPATA
+1236 AEEIVELSASTPIEV
-1250 EIEEISLEDTSPLE
+1250 EEISLEESLPLE
-1264 ESIEL
+1264 EQVEL
-1269 DELQFATTPVTEP
+1269 TESLTEP
-1282 EEEEDDLLN
+1282 ETPASAAIEAAPEAEEDDELLS
-1291 IFLEEAVDIQENLE
+1291 IFLEEASDIQENLE
-1305 QIIQQWINDRD
+1305 QTIQQWIADRD

-1337 ADISLIADVAH
+1337 ADIARVADVAH
-1348 AMESLLEQITEQQ
+1348 AMETLLEQITDQQ
-1361 LAVTDDLPLLIQ
+1361 LAVTDELPLLIQ

-1386 QQHGQHG
+1386 REHAQIPDAH
-1393 ELPQADELLA
+1393 DLLS
-1403 AIHHYADNPA
+1403 AIQHYADSATEAESTMMAEEPA
-1413 VVEAPAPDDTIVE
+1413 RE
-1426 QTVSEPE
+1426 VSELE
-1433 IEDTIAFEIEER
+1433 LADTLAFEIEER
-1445 VETMGHDNEPQAVE
+1445 IDTMQAAAEPAVSQEAEASEVE
-1459 ADEADYDDELVD
+1459 YDDELVE

-1486 ILHDWSKDVGNRELI
+1486 ILHDWSKDSGNRELI
-1501 AEVQRSLHTLKG
+1501 AEVQRALHTLKG

-1520 KAVGDLSHAIESLM
+1520 KAVGDLSHAVESLM

-1539 GRLTPTEEFP
+1539 SRLTPTDEFP
-1549 KVIHASHDW
+1549 KVVHACHDW
-1558 LSSAIDQVKH
+1558 LSSAIEQVKN
-1568 RQALGSPSALLK
+1568 RQSLGSPSSLIK

-1585 LAERKAMEG
+1585 LTG
-1594 ISEFEAAVPK
+1594 
-1604 AAVKPAVAEV
+1604 KPALEGVSDFGAAPVKAVQKPVVAEV
-1614 KKPEPEKPAPEPAPV
+1614 KKPEPQPEQKKAEPAPAAAK
-1629 VEPVAPGELISLPG
+1629 PVAPGDLVSLPG
-1643 FSSKDDRDATLIQ
+1643 FTSKDDRDATLAE
-1656 QKEEAQSKTRTT
+1656 KPEAAQSKSRTA
-1668 EEQIRVRAEMIDN
+1668 EEQIRVKADLVDH

-1699 LGQWHFNINELQQT
+1699 LGQWHFNLNELQQT

-1728 EAQIMYRHTPSDAS
+1728 EAQIMYRHSPADAS
-1742 AVGAV
+1742 AVGAGSSV
-1747 ASSASTDLSFDP
+1747 SASTDISFDP

-1778 FDDLTSIQNALEG
+1778 FDDLTNIQFALEG
-1791 LSGDTDVLLLQ
+1791 LSSDTDVLLLQ
-1802 QSRINNDLQEEL
+1802 QSRINNDLQESL

-1880 APAERKKAKKPD
+1880 KPAERKKASKSD
-1892 AGNIAINFSREGSE
+1892 SGTIAINFSREGSE

-1921 AIRSKAIERG
+1921 TIRNKAIERG
-1931 IIEANSKV
+1931 LIDKNSKV

-1975 IKQLNGSLHIS
+1975 IKQLNGSLHIG
-1986 TEKGKGSLFTIRLPL
+1986 TELGKGSTFTIRLPL
-2001 TVLINQALMVN
+2001 TVLINQALMVH

-2026 HVVRVTNEEINMLS
+2026 HVVRVTSEEINKLS
-2040 SGDASDYVYAGYQYE
+2040 SGGASDYVYAGYQYE

-2066 APAKMGEKGKVPLL
+2066 APAKMPEKGKFPIL

-2120 TILPDGHVAL
+2120 TILPDGQVAL

-2141 HALQKTDDESRI
+2141 HALQKTDDASRLL
-2153 HEATI
+2153 HEAAAVK
-2158 IEEAK
+2158 EEK
-2163 TPTVLIVDDS
+2163 IPTVLIVDDS

-2179 TQRLLTRHSFESI
+2179 TQRLLTRHKYEPI

-2251 HRDRAL
+2251 HRDRAI

>member
-1 VIEGAFMSIAQQE
+1 MSIAQQE

-39 AYVENPNDSTQI
+39 AYVDDPNDTTQI

-154 VTPPEESKKPG
+154 VTPPEDSKKPN
-165 KEPVNAQQYAK
+165 KEPVNVQQYSK

-193 NTPEAL
+193 NPPEAL

-204 VIRELLHNSTTE
+204 VIRELLYNSTTE

-228 VEGLLDGGLEAS
+228 VEGLLDGGLETS

-254 IKRVIDQGEQS
+254 IKRIIDQGEQS
-265 FSENPPVELLKNLL
+265 FNDNPPVELLKNLL

-290 RTGQIKMAFNLEQ
+290 RTGQIKMAFDLEH

-326 QSVSAVIKEDL
+326 QSVSTVIKEDL

-357 LEPLST
+357 LEPLSS

-388 RSIAEIVQSGTQPSE
+388 RSIANIVQSGTQPSE
-403 LSLMEVA
+403 ISLMEVA

-419 LEGLQSTASS
+419 LEGLQSTAAT
-429 SALSSQEKADTL
+429 SALAKQERVDTL

-455 GEATKLVTEVKE
+455 AEATKLVSEVKA

-473 TDTTNRAA
+473 VDTANRAA
-481 IESTPG
+481 IESTPE

-499 DLRRAANLLN
+499 DLKRAANLLN
-509 AAIDYIRHQLLRD
+509 AAIDYIRHQLLRE

-559 RVAEASA
+559 RVAETSA
-566 QELGYTAESI
+566 QELGYSPEAI
-576 SNIPSSSAAPEV
+576 SEIPVSRTELAV
-588 EPTAVIEIEESS
+588 EPTAVIEVEEATFTTQADAQVTVEPEAVPETKAAESLALEPAETEAVAEEPAAES
-600 FAPEPVTPEQAAAEP
+600 TPEPAPAVAAAT
-615 VAEPEDEIV
+615 VASR
-624 ETPATETVTDTA
+624 T
-636 AAAAPE
+636 
-642 ITKPAQ
+642 
-648 PVVAKATAAALPE
+648 ALPE

-686 LRAWKQNRS
+686 LRAWKQNQS

-727 SIENM
+727 SVENM

-742 MHPAI
+742 VQPAI
-747 FDLLEKAETTLQNCI
+747 FDLMEKAEGTLQNCI

-772 PDVQPIVNL
+772 PNVQPVVDL
-781 ADALA
+781 AEAFA
-786 DGSYAGESQPKP
+786 SGSYAGGTQPKP
-798 DLIDELLGEISQPAS
+798 DLIDELLGESTAPAS
-813 DEPLSLETETP
+813 AESLALEEEATGSEPETV
-824 LELETA
+824 ELESAT
-830 PDEAPT
+830 E
-836 QELSLE
+836 ELSLE
-842 TAEPEVEAPT
+842 TTAQTQETGAE
-852 SAADA
+852 A
-857 TSSQNLTL
+857 TGSQNLTL

-873 STHLASIDKYL
+873 AIHLASVDNYL
-884 ENFSDSELHRVN
+884 AHYSDSDVHLVT

-911 MAAVENI
+911 MAAVDGI
-918 ASLSE
+918 AKLSE
-923 HLDRYF
+923 YLDRYF

-936 QAVTSDT
+936 QAVSSDA
-943 IDVLSEGAAFIKTML
+943 IDALSEGAVFIKTML
-958 QGLEDSSI
+958 QGLEDSSV
-966 ATPDTTG
+966 TSPDTST

-978 KQLHDVARET
+978 KELHQEAKDTGVPE
-988 VVVDEDEL
+988 EEEL
-996 LSIVPIE
+996 FSIVPGSE
-1003 DDSQTDGLEE
+1003 REPSDGLED
-1013 VSEMFASRSPDGLDE
+1013 VSEMFADRSPDGLDE
-1028 MVEVSDATSDGL
+1028 MVEIRESTSDGL
-1040 EDTIELAEASFD
+1040 EDTIELTADSFD
-1052 GLNDT
+1052 GLS
-1057 VELTIDEPDEI
+1057 LDEPEI
-1068 TQRIELSSDEA
+1068 ATESIELSSEQA
-1079 FDGFSNDVEVEE
+1079 FDQFSGDVEE
-1091 IELST
+1091 IELS
-1096 APESSRHTAA
+1096 AEPESANLDSTA

-1115 IAIFLDEAEEILR
+1115 ISIFLDEAEEILR
-1128 NSEALIQGWSNDP
+1128 NSEALIQGWSSDP
-1141 GDHSIMEE
+1141 SEPSIMEE

-1172 SHRIETLIEA
+1172 SHRIETLLEA
-1182 INDGSVPPSRS
+1182 IADGSVTATAN

-1205 TSAVETVRSGQL
+1205 SQAVESVRGGQKL
-1217 LSEPVELL
+1217 IDPVELL
-1225 NHIQSLIDAEP
+1225 DLIQSIIDAQP
-1236 MEEIELANEQPATA
+1236 AEEIIELSASAPIEV
-1250 EIEEISLEDTSPLE
+1250 EEISLEESLPLE
-1264 ESIEL
+1264 EQAEL
-1269 DELQFATTPVTEP
+1269 TELETPVPATKEAAP
-1282 EEEEDDLLN
+1282 EAEEDDELLS
-1291 IFLEEAVDIQENLE
+1291 IFLEEARDIQENLE
-1305 QIIQQWINDRD
+1305 QTIQQWIADRD

-1337 ADISLIADVAH
+1337 ADIARIADVAH
-1348 AMESLLEQITEQQ
+1348 AMETLLEQITGQQ
-1361 LAVTDDLPLLIQ
+1361 LAVTDELPLLIQ

-1386 QQHGQHG
+1386 REHAQIPDAH
-1393 ELPQADELLA
+1393 DLLS
-1403 AIHHYADNPA
+1403 AIQHYADSA
-1413 VVEAPAPDDTIVE
+1413 TAAESTVVAEEPVTELSELELADTL
-1426 QTVSEPE
+1426 
-1433 IEDTIAFEIEER
+1433 AFEIEER
-1445 VETMGHDNEPQAVE
+1445 IDTMEVAAEPAISLE
-1459 ADEADYDDELVD
+1459 AEAADAEYDDELVE

-1486 ILHDWSKDVGNRELI
+1486 ILHDWSKDSGNRELI
-1501 AEVQRSLHTLKG
+1501 AEVQRALHTLKG

-1520 KAVGDLSHAIESLM
+1520 KAVGDLSHAVESLM

-1539 GRLTPTEEFP
+1539 SRLTPTDEFP
-1549 KVIHASHDW
+1549 KVVHACHDW
-1558 LSSAIDQVKH
+1558 LSSAIEQVKN
-1568 RQALGSPSALLK
+1568 RQTLGSPSSLIK

-1585 LAERKAMEG
+1585 LAGKPALEG
-1594 ISEFEAAVPK
+1594 ISDFEAAPAK
-1604 AAVKPAVAEV
+1604 AEQKPVAAEV
-1614 KKPEPEKPAPEPAPV
+1614 AKPEPQKEQKKAEPTPAAAK
-1629 VEPVAPGELISLPG
+1629 PVAPGELITLPG
-1643 FSSKDDRDATLIQ
+1643 FTSKDDNDATLAE
-1656 QKEEAQSKTRTT
+1656 KPEAAPSKSRTAD
-1668 EEQIRVRAEMIDN
+1668 EQIRVKADLVDH

-1699 LGQWHFNINELQQT
+1699 LGQWHFNLNELQQT

-1728 EAQIMYRHTPSDAS
+1728 EAQIMYRHSPADAS
-1742 AVGAV
+1742 AVGAGSSV
-1747 ASSASTDLSFDP
+1747 SASTDISFDP

-1778 FDDLTSIQNALEG
+1778 FDDLTNIQFALEG
-1791 LSGDTDVLLLQ
+1791 LSSDTDVLLLQ
-1802 QSRINNDLQEEL
+1802 QSRINTDLQESL

-1880 APAERKKAKKPD
+1880 KPAERKKASKPD
-1892 AGNIAINFSREGSE
+1892 SGTIAINFSREGSE

-1921 AIRSKAIERG
+1921 AIRNKAIERG
-1931 IIEANSKV
+1931 LIDKNSKV

-1975 IKQLNGSLHIS
+1975 IKQLNGSLYIG
-1986 TEKGKGSLFTIRLPL
+1986 TELGKGSTFTIRLPL
-2001 TVLINQALMVN
+2001 TVLINQALMVH

-2026 HVVRVTNEEINMLS
+2026 HVVRVTSEEINKLS
-2040 SGDASDYVYAGYQYE
+2040 SGEASDYVYAGYQYE
-2055 HLHIGYVLHGT
+2055 HLHIGYVLHGS
-2066 APAKMGEKGKVPLL
+2066 APAKMPDKGKFP
-2080 LARSGDHRVAL
+2080 
-2091 QVDQLIGRQEIV
+2091 I
-2103 IKSVGQQLS
+2103 LS
-2112 SINSISGA
+2112 SN
-2120 TILPDGHVAL
+2120 P
-2130 ILDLSTLIRTS
+2130 
-2141 HALQKTDDESRI
+2141 
-2153 HEATI
+2153 
-2158 IEEAK
+2158 
-2163 TPTVLIVDDS
+2163 
-2173 ITVRKV
+2173 
-2179 TQRLLTRHSFESI
+2179 
-2192 TAKDG
+2192 
-2197 MDALTVMLE
+2197 
-2206 TIPDIILLDVE
+2206 
-2217 MPRMDGY
+2217 
-2224 ELATAVRSDPRLKH
+2224 
-2238 IPIIMITS
+2238 
-2246 RTGDK
+2246 
-2251 HRDRAL
+2251 
-2257 NIGVNM
+2257 
-2263 YMGKPFQEHELL
+2263 
-2275 ENIQSLLHDQ
+2275 

>member
-1 VIEGAFMSIAQQE
+1 MSIAQQE

-39 AYVENPNDSTQI
+39 AYVDNPNDTTQI

-154 VTPPEESKKPG
+154 VTPPEDSKKPN
-165 KEPVNAQQYAK
+165 KEPVNVQQYSK

-193 NTPEAL
+193 NPPEAL

-204 VIRELLHNSTTE
+204 VIRELLYNSTTE

-228 VEGLLDGGLEAS
+228 VEGLLDGGLETS

-254 IKRVIDQGEQS
+254 IKRIIDQGEQS
-265 FSENPPVELLKNLL
+265 FNDNPPVELLKNLL

-290 RTGQIKMAFNLEQ
+290 RTGQIKMAFDLEH

-326 QSVSAVIKEDL
+326 QSVSSVIKEDL

-357 LEPLST
+357 LEPLSG

-388 RSIAEIVQSGTQPSE
+388 RSIANIAQSGTQPSE
-403 LSLMEVA
+403 ISLMEVA

-419 LEGLQSTASS
+419 LEGLQSTAAN
-429 SALSSQEKADTL
+429 SALTKQEKVDTL

-455 GEATKLVTEVKE
+455 AEAAKLVAEVK
-467 AFNAYA
+467 AACNAYA
-473 TDTTNRAA
+473 VDTANRAA
-481 IESTPG
+481 IKSTPE

-499 DLRRAANLLN
+499 DLKRAANLLN
-509 AAIDYIRHQLLRD
+509 AAIDYIRHQLLRE

-559 RVAEASA
+559 RVAETSA
-566 QELGYTAESI
+566 QELGYTAEAINEITVSRAE
-576 SNIPSSSAAPEV
+576 PAV
-588 EPTAVIEIEESS
+588 EPTAVIEIEE
-600 FAPEPVTPEQAAAEP
+600 VTFTTDAEAQDSVEAEAVTEAVAEKP
-615 VAEPEDEIV
+615 VAESKPEPAPAV
-624 ETPATETVTDTA
+624 TAPAVASSTP
-636 AAAAPE
+636 
-642 ITKPAQ
+642 
-648 PVVAKATAAALPE
+648 LPE

-686 LRAWKQNRS
+686 LRAWKQNHS

-742 MHPAI
+742 LQPAI
-747 FDLLEKAETTLQNCI
+747 FDLMEKAEATLQNCI

-772 PDVQPIVNL
+772 PNVQPVVDL
-781 ADALA
+781 AEAFA
-786 DGSYAGESQPKP
+786 SGSYAGGTQPKP
-798 DLIDELLGEISQPAS
+798 DLIDELLGESTAPAS
-813 DEPLSLETETP
+813 AESLTLEEEATVSEPETV
-824 LELETA
+824 ELESAT
-830 PDEAPT
+830 E
-836 QELSLE
+836 ELSLE
-842 TAEPEVEAPT
+842 TMAPPQETVAET
-852 SAADA
+852 
-857 TSSQNLTL
+857 TGSQNLTL

-873 STHLASIDKYL
+873 ATHLASVDTYL
-884 ENFSDSELHRVN
+884 ANYSDSNVHLVT

-911 MAAVENI
+911 MAAVDDI
-918 ASLSE
+918 ARLSE
-923 HLDRYF
+923 YLDRYF

-936 QAVTSDT
+936 QAVSSDA
-943 IDVLSEGAAFIKTML
+943 IDALSEGAGFIKTML
-958 QGLEDSSI
+958 QGLEDSNI
-966 ATPDTTG
+966 ATPDTST
-973 LVQRI
+973 LEQRI
-978 KQLHDVARET
+978 KELHEEAKDVGVPE
-988 VVVDEDEL
+988 EEEL
-996 LSIVPIE
+996 FSIVPGSE
-1003 DDSQTDGLEE
+1003 RESSDGLED
-1013 VSEMFASRSPDGLDE
+1013 VSEMFADRSPDGLDE
-1028 MVEVSDATSDGL
+1028 IVEMRESTSDGL
-1040 EDTIELAEASFD
+1040 EDTIELAADSFD
-1052 GLNDT
+1052 GLSDT
-1057 VELTIDEPDEI
+1057 VELSVDEPE
-1068 TQRIELSSDEA
+1068 TATESIELSSEQA
-1079 FDGFSNDVEVEE
+1079 FDQFTGDVEE
-1091 IELST
+1091 IELS
-1096 APESSRHTAA
+1096 AEPESASLDSVA

-1115 IAIFLDEAEEILR
+1115 ISIFLDEAEEILR
-1128 NSEALIQGWSNDP
+1128 NSEALIQGWSSDP
-1141 GDHSIMEE
+1141 NEPSIMEE

-1160 ARMANLT
+1160 ARMANLA

-1172 SHRIETLIEA
+1172 SHRIETLLEA
-1182 INDGSVPPSRS
+1182 IADGSVAASSS

-1205 TSAVETVRSGQL
+1205 SHAVESVRGGQK
-1217 LSEPVELL
+1217 LSDPVELL
-1225 NHIQSLIDAEP
+1225 DLIQSIIDAQPAEEIIELSASSP
-1236 MEEIELANEQPATA
+1236 MEV
-1250 EIEEISLEDTSPLE
+1250 EEISLEESLPLE
-1264 ESIEL
+1264 EQVEE
-1269 DELQFATTPVTEP
+1269 DEL
-1282 EEEEDDLLN
+1282 LS
-1291 IFLEEAVDIQENLE
+1291 IFLEEASDIQENLE
-1305 QIIQQWINDRD
+1305 QTIQQWIADRD

-1337 ADISLIADVAH
+1337 ADIARVADVAH
-1348 AMESLLEQITEQQ
+1348 AMETLLEQITGQQ
-1361 LAVTDDLPLLIQ
+1361 LAVTDELPLLIQ
-1373 RSHDWISNAVAKT
+1373 RSHDWIGNAVAKT
-1386 QQHGQHG
+1386 REHAQIPDAH
-1393 ELPQADELLA
+1393 DLLS
-1403 AIHHYADNPA
+1403 AIQHYADSA
-1413 VVEAPAPDDTIVE
+1413 TAAETTMVAE
-1426 QTVSEPE
+1426 EPE
-1433 IEDTIAFEIEER
+1433 IEDTLAFEIEER
-1445 VETMGHDNEPQAVE
+1445 MDIMRAAAEPAASQEAETAE
-1459 ADEADYDDELVD
+1459 AEYDDELVE

-1486 ILHDWSKDVGNRELI
+1486 ILHDWSKDAGNRELI
-1501 AEVQRSLHTLKG
+1501 AEVQRALHTLKG

-1520 KAVGDLSHAIESLM
+1520 KAVGDLSHAVESLM

-1539 GRLTPTEEFP
+1539 SRLTPTDEFP
-1549 KVIHASHDW
+1549 KVVHACHDW
-1558 LSSAIDQVKH
+1558 LSSAIEEVKN
-1568 RQALGSPSALLK
+1568 RQTLGSPSSLIQ

-1585 LAERKAMEG
+1585 LAGKPALEG
-1594 ISEFEAAVPK
+1594 VSDFEAAS
-1604 AAVKPAVAEV
+1604 AKPAQKPVVAEV
-1614 KKPEPEKPAPEPAPV
+1614 KKPEPQPEQKKAEPAPAK
-1629 VEPVAPGELISLPG
+1629 PAAPGELIALPG
-1643 FSSKDDRDATLIQ
+1643 FTSKDDRDATLVE
-1656 QKEEAQSKTRTT
+1656 KPEAAQSKSRTA
-1668 EEQIRVRAEMIDN
+1668 EEQIRVKADLVDH

-1699 LGQWHFNINELQQT
+1699 LGQWHFNLNELQQT

-1728 EAQIMYRHTPSDAS
+1728 EAQIMYRHSPADAS
-1742 AVGAV
+1742 AVGAG
-1747 ASSASTDLSFDP
+1747 SSVTASTDISFDP

-1778 FDDLTSIQNALEG
+1778 FDDLTNIQFALEG
-1791 LSGDTDVLLLQ
+1791 LSSDTDLLLLQ
-1802 QSRINNDLQEEL
+1802 QSRINNDLQESL

-1880 APAERKKAKKPD
+1880 KPAERNKASKPES
-1892 AGNIAINFSREGSE
+1892 GTIAINFSREGSE

-1921 AIRSKAIERG
+1921 AIRNKAIERG
-1931 IIEANSKV
+1931 LIDKNSKV

-1975 IKQLNGSLHIS
+1975 IKQLNGTLYIG
-1986 TEKGKGSLFTIRLPL
+1986 TELGKGSTFTIRLPL
-2001 TVLINQALMVN
+2001 TVLINQALMVH

-2026 HVVRVTNEEINMLS
+2026 HVVRLSSEDINKLS
-2040 SGDASDYVYAGYQYE
+2040 SGGASDYVYAGYQYE

-2066 APAKMGEKGKVPLL
+2066 APAKMPDKGKFPIL

-2120 TILPDGHVAL
+2120 TILPDGQVAL

-2141 HALQKTDDESRI
+2141 HALQKTDDASRLL
-2153 HEATI
+2153 HEAAAVK
-2158 IEEAK
+2158 EEK
-2163 TPTVLIVDDS
+2163 IPTVLIVDDS

-2179 TQRLLTRHSFESI
+2179 TQRLLTRHKYESI

-2251 HRDRAL
+2251 HRDRAI